1 MYITIFILDIELT
14 ENSEIK
20 ESSNT
25 TDTTTATTGTAKPL
39 NVKSNSLNLK
49 SILRNLIEWI
59 TQSAVS
65 SQMLRINLYTSFLN
79 CANIILGQ
87 DYTQQQATEAMIET
101 NEEYETVLVFF
112 YKLFRFYYISKIYCF
127 FCLVMY

>member
-1 MYITIFILDIELT
+1 M
-14 ENSEIK
+14 N
-20 ESSNT
+20 NT
-25 TDTTTATTGTAKPL
+25 DNTTATTGTVKSL

-79 CANIILGQ
+79 CSNIILGQ
-87 DYTQQQATEAMIET
+87 DHIQQQVTEAMLET
-101 NEEYETVLVFF
+101 NEEYVHRTL
-112 YKLFRFYYISKIYCF
+112 
-127 FCLVMY
+127 

>member
-1 MYITIFILDIELT
+1 MFLDIELT
-14 ENSEIK
+14 ENTEIK

-25 TDTTTATTGTAKPL
+25 TDTTTATTGTVKPV

-79 CANIILGQ
+79 CSNIILGQ
-87 DYTQQQATEAMIET
+87 DYTQQQATEAMIES
-101 NEEYETVLVFF
+101 NEEYDFLF
-112 YKLFRFYYISKIYCF
+112 YHYYFYI
-127 FCLVMY
+127 